1 MVGTIICEVGTIIC
15 DIGTINVKFY
25 LLEVRYP
32 HGYRRITR
40 TIYIRFQI
48 PLSTSHLV
56 PFLFIYFFCFGKF
69 HTELVEI

>member
-32 HGYRRITR
+32 HGYCRITR
-40 TIYIRFQI
+40 HFNGIFVSIKLCYIGGNLIF
-48 PLSTSHLV
+48 S
-56 PFLFIYFFCFGKF
+56 
-69 HTELVEI
+69 